1 MHSNKRRIKK
11 CNVLIKKDTPN
22 IKNILLQWL
31 LQKILENQTFH
42 RIAMFIMVDSY
53 EIDFMKILLF
63 TKSRWD
69 LQYLE
74 VFQPLFIGQEMKMQL
89 LEPALEWP

>member
-1 MHSNKRRIKK
+1 
-11 CNVLIKKDTPN
+11 
-22 IKNILLQWL
+22 
-31 LQKILENQTFH
+31 
-42 RIAMFIMVDSY
+42 MFIMVDSY

>member
-1 MHSNKRRIKK
+1 M
-11 CNVLIKKDTPN
+11 IKKDTPK

-63 TKSRWD
+63 TKSR
-69 LQYLE
+69 
-74 VFQPLFIGQEMKMQL
+74 
-89 LEPALEWP
+89 